1 MTEWVQQSA
10 VKESYLSR
18 L

>member
-10 VKESYLSR
+10 VKESYSSR